1 MAQSKRLAQH
11 IVTAYQARHPGSR
24 AEVKYAPLF
33 TLKGTTMPALH
44 LEVGYGSNAQDQ
56 QNLAGEAFQQSLVAA
71 ISDGIA
77 GFKKEQTP

>member
-1 MAQSKRLAQH
+1 
-11 IVTAYQARHPGSR
+11 
-24 AEVKYAPLF
+24 
-33 TLKGTTMPALH
+33 MPALH

-77 GFKKEQTP
+77 GFKEQTP